1 MSTVKTSAIITKA
14 TPYREHDKLLTL
26 FTLNRGKITALC
38 KKSRHTLNR
47 WNSSFEPP
55 LLCQV
60 QLYEK
65 NQYYT
70 ITEIDVE
77 EPYLTLNRSYQ
88 NMLTVQSM
96 SHIVEH
102 FTMPEM
108 EQSSLFYLLQSIL
121 YTLEK
126 KECSGLFAMYYFALQ
141 FLKESGFT
149 LQFKTCAKCNAAF
162 TEKWFS
168 FSLQHNLLFCHQCTL
183 RNSIYP
189 RFDWSLLAQLET
201 LYYISFHEMKQNAD
215 FLFNYSEIDRIMK
228 ELYKGFLSK
237 ECLTIHHLNSFL

>member
-1 MSTVKTSAIITKA
+1 MSTIQTSAIITKA
-14 TPYREHDKLLTL
+14 SPYREHDKLLTL
-26 FTLNRGKITALC
+26 LTLNRGKIVALC

-55 LLCQV
+55 LLCHV

-77 EPYLTLNRSYQ
+77 EPYLTLGRSYQ
-88 NMLTVQSM
+88 NLLAVQSM
-96 SHIVEH
+96 AHIVDH

-108 EQSSLFYLLQSIL
+108 EQNALFYVLQSTL

-126 KECSGLFAMYYFALQ
+126 KECSAFFATYYFALQ

-149 LQFKTCAKCNAAF
+149 LQFKTCAACNTTF
-162 TEKWFS
+162 SEKWFS
-168 FSLQHNLLFCHQCTL
+168 FSLQQNQLLCHQCTL
-183 RNSIYP
+183 QNHIYP
-189 RFDWSLLAQLET
+189 RFERPLLTQLET
-201 LYYISFHEMKQNAD
+201 LYYRSLNEINQNAD

-237 ECLTIHHLNSFL
+237 ECLTIHHLSSFL